1 MEILIPVDPNT
12 AGQFQLVTS
21 PRSIL
26 NLLELLSRSAQ
37 FVRKLPEHAG
47 NTCILQEQ
55 QMYSGV
61 C

>member
-1 MEILIPVDPNT
+1 MGILVPLDPNIV
-12 AGQFQLVTS
+12 GQFQLVTS
-21 PRSIL
+21 PRTVL
-26 NLLELLSRSAQ
+26 NLLERRSQSAS
-37 FVRKLPEHAG
+37 FARKLPEYAG